1 MSKIEHNDVKM
12 KSEGA
17 VRARSKKALLVKSE
31 DDDVKALRYNPQ
43 VSRIQTEERTKESA
57 KLLSKREV
65 PEPQARS
72 LLALDKDFQQISETT
87 KQGLVI
93 QHIKEFKHLPGVH
106 AHRGTSTK

>member
-1 MSKIEHNDVKM
+1 MKHRILRLKPYAGIKIDSPSAFLN
-12 KSEGA
+12 
-17 VRARSKKALLVKSE
+17 
-31 DDDVKALRYNPQ
+31 
-43 VSRIQTEERTKESA
+43 KESSGTA
-57 KLLSKREV
+57 YLRQKPSAACSKQQISYRLSKREV

-93 QHIKEFKHLPGVH
+93 QHIKEFKHLPSVH

>member
-1 MSKIEHNDVKM
+1 MKHRILRLKPYAGIKIDSPSAFLN
-12 KSEGA
+12 
-17 VRARSKKALLVKSE
+17 
-31 DDDVKALRYNPQ
+31 
-43 VSRIQTEERTKESA
+43 KESSRNQN
-57 KLLSKREV
+57 KKKKCKTPRELPESSLLKLSKLEV